1 MFLLFSYWVLEV
13 NNWNRQIQS
22 THKQTAQPPEGEKHN
37 TAPSQKKGTKGLVRS
52 VQKPKKAKGL
62 TVAKAAETAAELRDE
77 VSISRVEQP
86 VNVPLVVAPV
96 DKVPPV
102 QKCTSIS
109 QEIIRGGANSSV
121 DRICKA
127 KPSSNTDHFRSQARN
142 CSLLDAD
149 LQSSK
154 AISTDNVQNIN
165 GREESFVHNSSSL

>member
-1 MFLLFSYWVLEV
+1 MDENERLILRCTDADF
-13 NNWNRQIQS
+13 
-22 THKQTAQPPEGEKHN
+22 
-37 TAPSQKKGTKGLVRS
+37 KKGTKGPVRS

-62 TVAKAAETAAELRDE
+62 TVAKAAETAAKPVELRDE

-109 QEIIRGGANSSV
+109 QEIIRVGANSSV